1 MKRKIFA
8 AALAAL
14 IVSGV
19 MTACGSE
26 SADNNSKSENTTT
39 TTTAPAETEATT
51 ESAETTT
58 TAAEPETETTT
69 TTTAEPETETTTTT
83 EAVTETEPVESSE
96 SDIETEATTVEE
108 PEETGIVTMADNPDG
123 MYPFEECFRRKAEE
137 YSKQKVIS
145 IDIDCDNEVYEA
157 TLEDGQKAYLSVY
170 TGFSYNPDE
179 LYSIDIFEF
188 VGYDMFGYAVTMKLS
203 H

>member
-1 MKRKIFA
+1 MLTNTLRKIAIIATMAFA
-8 AALAAL
+8 FVGLAACANESEGNDAM
-14 IVSGV
+14 VDTTTTTV
-19 MTACGSE
+19 VTTTAE
-26 SADNNSKSENTTT
+26 DKEKTEATNTTT
-39 TTTAPAETEATT
+39 TTAVTTAEPEKTEEVTTTTEATTTTVATTAEPEITETEATT
-51 ESAETTT
+51 AE
-58 TAAEPETETTT
+58 A
-69 TTTAEPETETTTTT
+69 
-83 EAVTETEPVESSE
+83 S
-96 SDIETEATTVEE
+96 
-108 PEETGIVTMADNPDG
+108 EETGIVTMADNPDG

-145 IDIDCDNEVYEA
+145 IDIDSDNEVYEA
-157 TLEDGQKAYLSVY
+157 TLEDGQKAYLSIY

>member
-1 MKRKIFA
+1 MLTNTLRKIAIIATMAFA
-8 AALAAL
+8 FVGLAACANESEGNDAM
-14 IVSGV
+14 VDTTTTTV
-19 MTACGSE
+19 VTTTAE
-26 SADNNSKSENTTT
+26 DKEKTEATNTTT
-39 TTTAPAETEATT
+39 TTAVTTAEPEKTEEVTTTTEATTTTVATTAEPEITETEATT
-51 ESAETTT
+51 AE
-58 TAAEPETETTT
+58 A
-69 TTTAEPETETTTTT
+69 
-83 EAVTETEPVESSE
+83 S
-96 SDIETEATTVEE
+96 
-108 PEETGIVTMADNPDG
+108 EETGIVTMADNPDG